1 MPYIDSGATITA
13 GTNDTW
19 VVWTQG
25 TQTNATSAIANQ
37 IWAVWTGSGTAIS
50 ATGSGTC
57 GIATGA
63 TITGNGSIVW
73 ENWVEYADTAYARA
87 AHVVRRAA
95 YPTEVRAAPPR
106 RTVSPEERAA
116 YEARE
121 RALQAQVEAERE
133 FRRIAEAKAE
143 ILLQR
148 LLSPEQRETLKEK
161 RCFYMYSNGKKYR
174 IDRGQHGNVKLL
186 DAKDQI
192 VESYCIQPKG
202 GIPDADA
209 MAAQKLLL
217 EADPETF
224 VRVANITRRDG
235 SYRQGTPLAAV
246 G

>member
-1 MPYIDSGATITA
+1 MPYSATIMA
-13 GTNDTW
+13 GTNETNTW

-25 TQTNATSAIANQ
+25 ASTAVTTGSASAIWTLWSGGTGASITSSATS
-37 IWAVWTGSGTAIS
+37 
-50 ATGSGTC
+50 
-57 GIATGA
+57 GA
-63 TITGNGSIVW
+63 IVW
-73 ENWVEYADTAYARA
+73 QNWVDVVDTFGHRVVQYPQYARQAVA
-87 AHVVRRAA
+87 AQPRRAL
-95 YPTEVRAAPPR
+95 T
-106 RTVSPEERAA
+106 TEERAA
-116 YEARE
+116 YEGRE
-121 RALQAQVEAERE
+121 RELQTKLEEERE
-133 FRRIAEAKAE
+133 YRRIAEGKAE
-143 ILLQR
+143 VLLQR

-192 VESYCIQPKG
+192 VESYCIQPQG

-235 SYRQGTPLAAV
+235 SYRQGTPLRAV

>member
-1 MPYIDSGATITA
+1 VIYIDSGTATTA

-25 TQTNATSAIANQ
+25 TQTSATCGTGTQIWSIWSGGTGASVTSAATTGNI
-37 IWAVWTGSGTAIS
+37 IWQSWVDDVA
-50 ATGSGTC
+50 
-57 GIATGA
+57 ATGA
-63 TITGNGSIVW
+63 TP
-73 ENWVEYADTAYARA
+73 A
-87 AHVVRRAA
+87 VVRRMG
-95 YPTEVRAAPPR
+95 YPTEVRASPR
-106 RTVSPEERAA
+106 RKVSPEERAV

-121 RALQAQVEAERE
+121 RELQAKLEAERE
-133 FRRIAEAKAE
+133 YRRIAEGKAE
-143 ILLQR
+143 ILLNR
-148 LLSPEQRETLKEK
+148 LLTEEQRETLKEK

-192 VESYCIQPKG
+192 VESYCIQPQG

-235 SYRQGTPLAAV
+235 SYRQGSPLRAV